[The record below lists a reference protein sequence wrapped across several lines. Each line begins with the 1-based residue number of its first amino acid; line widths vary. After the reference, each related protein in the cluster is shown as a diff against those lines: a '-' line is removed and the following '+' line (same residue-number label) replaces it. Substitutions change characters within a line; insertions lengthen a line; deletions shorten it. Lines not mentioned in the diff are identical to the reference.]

1 MELELRFFATFR
13 EAAGGKTVTAEF
25 ADGATV
31 GEVLRELESEYEGM
45 AGRLIVDGELA
56 PQINVLK
63 NGREVL
69 HLDGLDTP
77 MAEGDRLSVF
87 PPVAGGA
94 GDDGTAVEEG
104 SSPANAD
111 ETDLPPIEEG
121 WERETVAYRGISRRL
136 AAHYLRNLGGELVG
150 TDDPATATRV
160 DGDGWRVTLSAEKV
174 TAAAA
179 IKLTEVTAEFAGDP
193 EVLAELLPK
202 YRQKAMRAG
211 G

>member
-1 MELELRFFATFR
+1 MTDDGSA
-13 EAAGGKTVTAEF
+13 VAEEGDAH
-25 ADGATV
+25 AD
-31 GEVLRELESEYEGM
+31 ESE
-45 AGRLIVDGELA
+45 AGTDA
-56 PQINVLK
+56 P
-63 NGREVL
+63 
-69 HLDGLDTP
+69 
-77 MAEGDRLSVF
+77 A
-87 PPVAGGA
+87 PP
-94 GDDGTAVEEG
+94 
-104 SSPANAD
+104 PA
-111 ETDLPPIEEG
+111 EEG

-150 TDDPATATRV
+150 TDDPAAATRV

-193 EVLAELLPK
+193 EALADLLPK